1 MPNQRQC
8 LTIFVGFTISMSYQV
23 KIESTG
29 HTFTVEP
36 EESVLDAALRQGII
50 LPYGC
55 RNGAC
60 GSCMGE
66 LASGQVA
73 YPAGQPAA
81 LSEADAAARK
91 ALFCQARPAG
101 DLTIRVR
108 EVDAASDIEIKTLP
122 CRVEK
127 LEHLAH
133 DVIRIYLKVPSSER
147 LQFLAGQYIDV
158 LIKGHE
164 PRAFSIANA
173 PHDDEFI
180 ELHIRYVE
188 GGLFTDQVFHHMRE
202 KALLRIKGPLGT
214 FYLRE
219 DSDRPAILIGG
230 GTGFAPL
237 KGILEHAFETGIKRP
252 LHLFWGVRARRDLYL
267 DELPSAW
274 SKIHPDFS
282 YTPVLSEPQPDD
294 DWSGET
300 GFVTES
306 VINHYPDLSGYDIYM
321 SGPPVMVKA
330 GHSLFMQ
337 HGLDETR
344 FFSDAFE
351 YAAITES
358 IKGLQQA

>member
-1 MPNQRQC
+1 MPYRI
-8 LTIFVGFTISMSYQV
+8 TIEPTS
-23 KIESTG
+23 
-29 HTFTVEP
+29 HTFTVEQG
-36 EESVLDAALRQGII
+36 ETILDAALRQGII

-60 GSCMGE
+60 GTCMGE
-66 LASGQVA
+66 LATGRVSYDSGL
-73 YPAGQPAA
+73 PPA
-81 LSEADAAARK
+81 LSEADADAHK
-91 ALFCQARPAG
+91 ALFCQAHPAS
-101 DLTIRVR
+101 DLTIRVQ
-108 EVDAASDIEIKTLP
+108 EIDAARDIEIKTLP
-122 CRVEK
+122 CRVQI

-133 DVIRIYLKVPSSER
+133 DVIRIYLKMPDSER

-173 PHDDEFI
+173 PHNDEFI

-219 DSDRPAILIGG
+219 DTDRPAILIGG

-237 KGILEHAFETGIKRP
+237 KGILEHAFETGIDRP
-252 LHLFWGVRARRDLYL
+252 LHLFRGVRARRDLYL
-267 DELPSAW
+267 EELPSQWDAA
-274 SKIHPDFS
+274 HPNFS
-282 YTPVLSEPQPDD
+282 YTPVLSEPRPED
-294 DWSGET
+294 DWQGET
-300 GFVTES
+300 GFVTDS
-306 VINHYPDLSGYDIYM
+306 VLSHYPDLTGYDIYM

-330 GHSLFMQ
+330 GHKLFIQ

-358 IKGLQQA
+358 IKGLPRN